1 MSGGTLT
8 TASDIS
14 PSGDLIAIRTY
25 SSAFVWRRGAGMTV
39 GVALAGQPCTIPQ
52 KSEPQ
57 GEAIAFLADGS
68 GYVTVSEGVNQ
79 PVWLFT
85 KQ

>member
-1 MSGGTLT
+1 M
-8 TASDIS
+8 
-14 PSGDLIAIRTY
+14 
-25 SSAFVWRRGAGMTV
+25 